1 MGPSFLG
8 YGFNPKMVV
17 WLRKNILNY
26 DFIHCYINIPD
37 TSNRDS
43 LFQAEA
49 RRCKNILDSIQ
60 TNNERHFC
68 VFDELYSGTNPYE
81 AISSAYS
88 YLTHICKNKN
98 VKFLLTTH
106 FIRLCNLLEKHKNI
120 INKSMKTTVVNNDP
134 NYSYKITN
142 GISKIKG
149 GVCVLKQLNYP
160 EEIINTTNKILEK
173 L

>member
-1 MGPSFLG
+1 M
-8 YGFNPKMVV
+8 
-17 WLRKNILNY
+17 
-26 DFIHCYINIPD
+26 
-37 TSNRDS
+37 
-43 LFQAEA
+43 
-49 RRCKNILDSIQ
+49 
-60 TNNERHFC
+60 
-68 VFDELYSGTNPYE
+68 YSGTNPYE

-88 YLTHICKNKN
+88 YLTHISKNKN

-106 FIRLCNLLEKHKNI
+106 FIRLCNLLEKHENI

-134 NYSYKITN
+134 NYTYKITE
-142 GISKIKG
+142 GISTIKG